1 MTITLDESALHDM
14 RLDLEKAY
22 PDEGC
27 GFVFGREDTVRRIDR
42 ILPVINTR
50 DENRRRRFEI
60 SATDYMRA
68 ESYAL
73 QHNTQLLGIYHSHPD
88 HPARPSDYDLKHAL
102 PYFSYLIMSVDK
114 GVATA
119 LSSWQLDD
127 TGAFAEE
134 AVEIENQKNTHNL

>member
-1 MTITLDESALHDM
+1 MIIILEESAFHDM

-27 GFVFGREDTVRRIDR
+27 GFVFGREDGMRRIDR

-60 SATDYMRA
+60 SAADYLRA

-73 QHNTQLLGIYHSHPD
+73 QHNTQLLGVYHSHPD

-102 PYFSYLIMSVDK
+102 PYFSYLIMSVEK
-114 GVATA
+114 GVAA
-119 LSSWQLDD
+119 AISSWQLDD
-127 TGAFAEE
+127 AGVFAEE
-134 AVEIENQKNTHNL
+134 AVEIENKQKTHKL